1 MRSTIALVLAL
12 LLAPSVARAQT
23 AARPRPAPVA
33 VLASLDLGF
42 AIDGVSPNG
51 QPGALARIGV
61 DLGSIELAIEA
72 HGGGPDT
79 FDTTRVS
86 FHIARGAVRLEGL
99 LELFDD
105 GEWRVPLG
113 IALGVSG
120 WARLTTTHDPTL
132 DASGGATSGGFTAG
146 ITARV
151 QWLPRA
157 RGGIIGLEIG
167 GGADVVAPAPR
178 YVLEEGGTTSVL
190 AAMWPVSPYAYAGI
204 VVRATP

>member
-1 MRSTIALVLAL
+1 MRSITGLVLVL
-12 LLAPSVARAQT
+12 IVVPGVARAQT
-23 AARPRPAPVA
+23 AESPRRSPVA
-33 VLASLDLGF
+33 VLASLDVGF

-51 QPGALARIGV
+51 QPGALVRIGV
-61 DLGSIELAIEA
+61 DLGALELAIEA

-86 FHIARGAVRLEGL
+86 FHIARGAVRLEAL

-105 GEWRVPLG
+105 LEWRVPIG

-146 ITARV
+146 LTARV
-151 QWLPRA
+151 QW
-157 RGGIIGLEIG
+157 
-167 GGADVVAPAPR
+167 
-178 YVLEEGGTTSVL
+178 S
-190 AAMWPVSPYAYAGI
+190 
-204 VVRATP
+204 